1 MSGIVVGVD
10 GSPHSQKALDWA
22 LAESAL
28 RHVPLTVVAVSP
40 VAASI
45 WGFAAQSYPADE
57 QGREH
62 VQQAT
67 QEIVDKAVASRA
79 GAPAVTVTV
88 RAVSGLPADELI
100 KASGDADLLV
110 VGARGVGGFAKLMM
124 GSVSSQVS
132 HHARCPIVVVPGDDV
147 R

>member
-10 GSPHSQKALDWA
+10 GSPHSHRALDWA

-28 RHVPLTVVAVSP
+28 RHTPLTVLAVSP

-57 QGREH
+57 EGRAQ

-67 QEIVDKAVASRA
+67 QEMVDKAVARHGAA
-79 GAPAVTVTV
+79 GGAVSVH
-88 RAVSGLPADELI
+88 AVSGLPADELV
-100 KASGDADLLV
+100 KASKDADLLV
-110 VGARGVGGFAKLMM
+110 VGAWGAGGFAKLMM

-132 HHARCPIVVVPGDDV
+132 RHARCPIVIVPGDDV

>member
-22 LAESAL
+22 LAESTL
-28 RHVPLTVVAVSP
+28 RHCPLTVLAVSP
-40 VAASI
+40 IAASI

-62 VQQAT
+62 VQKAT
-67 QEIVDKAVASRA
+67 QEIVDKAVAHRTD
-79 GAPAVTVTV
+79 APAVTVH
-88 RAVSGLPADELI
+88 AVSGLPADELI
-100 KASGDADLLV
+100 KASADADLMV
-110 VGARGVGGFAKLMM
+110 VGARGIGGFSKLMM